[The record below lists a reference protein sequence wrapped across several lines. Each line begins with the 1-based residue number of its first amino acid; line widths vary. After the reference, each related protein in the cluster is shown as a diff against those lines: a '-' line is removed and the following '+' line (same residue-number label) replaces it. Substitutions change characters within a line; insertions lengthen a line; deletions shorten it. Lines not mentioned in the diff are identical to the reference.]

1 MDQFIFRSKY
11 KNILFAL
18 MALGLVCMGWT
29 WFTDDDLHTRFWTNF
44 LHNSMFFTGIAFA
57 ALLLMCM
64 GILTY
69 ANWFVA
75 FKRIWEA
82 YSLFLSV
89 GLGLMILIV
98 IGVWAH
104 YHHLYHWADLE
115 DVANDVILKGKSAFL
130 NPTWY
135 TLGTIIVLGAWAYFA
150 IRMRALSRA
159 QDSNGGITD
168 LTEYNKMKYVS
179 AIFLPIAGFSSA
191 AMIWQW
197 IMSLDA
203 HWYSTMFAWYAT
215 ASWVVACFAITVLLI
230 IFLKSQG
237 YISFVTIEHLHDLGK
252 FVFAISIFWT
262 YLWFSQFMLIWYG
275 NNGEETTYFNQ
286 RMMDYPVL
294 FWGNLIMNF
303 LLPFLILIRNDTKRK
318 LGSLVFICSIVVF
331 GHWWDFF
338 LMIKPGALH
347 TAHAAMEKMG
357 HHGGHE
363 AMSHAADGGG
373 HAAGHVSHFTAGF
386 TIPGLLEL
394 GTMLGFLGLFLY
406 VTFTQ
411 LSKLSLRP
419 KNDPLLP
426 ESLHHHVQ

>member
-1 MDQFIFRSKY
+1 MV
-11 KNILFAL
+11 
-18 MALGLVCMGWT
+18 LGVFCMGWT
-29 WFTDDDLHTRFWTNF
+29 WFTDDVLHTRFWTNF
-44 LHNSMFFTGIAFA
+44 LHNSMFFTGIGFA
-57 ALLLMCM
+57 AMLLMCM

-69 ANWFVA
+69 AGWFVA
-75 FKRIWEA
+75 FKRVWEA
-82 YSLFLSV
+82 YSLFMIV
-89 GLGLMILIV
+89 GLVLMLIIV
-98 IGVWAH
+98 GGVWGH

-115 DVANDVILKGKSAFL
+115 EVANDVILTGKSSFL

-135 TLGTIIVLGAWAYFA
+135 TLGTIIVIGSWIYFA
-150 IRMRALSRA
+150 LRMRSLSRA
-159 QDSNGGITD
+159 QDNNGGVTD
-168 LTEYNKMKYVS
+168 VTEYNKMKVTA

-215 ASWVVACFAITVLLI
+215 ASWVVSMFSITILLL

-237 YISFVTIEHLHDLGK
+237 YMNFVTIEHLHDLGK
-252 FVFAISIFWT
+252 MVFAISIFWT

-286 RMMDYPVL
+286 RMLHYPVL
-294 FWGNLIMNF
+294 FWANLVINF
-303 LLPFLILIRNDTKRK
+303 VLPFLILIRNDTKRK
-318 LGSLVFICSIVVF
+318 LGSLTFVCSLVLF

-338 LMIKPGALH
+338 MMIKPGSLH
-347 TAHAAMEKMG
+347 TAHEAIEKMG
-357 HHGGHE
+357 PSAGHAIGHGAEE
-363 AMSHAADGGG
+363 AG
-373 HAAGHVSHFTAGF
+373 HAAEHVSTFTEGF

-394 GTMLGFLGLFLY
+394 GTMLGFLALFVFFALN
-406 VTFTQ
+406 Q
-411 LSKLSLRP
+411 LTKLSLRP